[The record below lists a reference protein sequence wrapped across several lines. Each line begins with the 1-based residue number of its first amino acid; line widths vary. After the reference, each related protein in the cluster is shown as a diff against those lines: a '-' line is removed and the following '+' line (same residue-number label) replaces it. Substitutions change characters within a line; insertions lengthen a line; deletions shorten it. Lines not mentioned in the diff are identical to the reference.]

1 MIRGTTLLFV
11 VLIIVALGAMGFWLA
26 SLGGSIELT
35 LPDGTTSGLPLGFA
49 LLGGV
54 LFAGLVAVGWWIF
67 TGLVT
72 MPWTLGKARRA
83 GQVRK
88 ANRALAEGLLAA
100 EAGDA
105 KTALKLAKKASKHA
119 DDERLKLLLEARAAE
134 AGENWSEAERAWGQ
148 LMRLPGGQLAGLR
161 GAAAAAVE
169 RGDNTVAESRAREA
183 LELKSGADWPFNSL
197 FDLQVSQGRWDSA
210 LETLDLGER
219 RGVMSGKPLARRRA
233 VLLTAKAAGLGPDHR
248 HAAQRAL
255 AEAIKTAADFPPA
268 AWYGARHLMVDGKL
282 NAAQGVLEL
291 AWKARPHPALA
302 QLSRRLDPEEKSRAD
317 RQRLEGLVKANPGHR
332 ESRILKAE
340 IAMDGEQWNDAVRE
354 LALLIEE
361 KPTARLSLL
370 MQRALAGY
378 GDKDE
383 AERWSVIAA
392 TAAREADWSD
402 IDPRGGAFDFEQ
414 KDWARLV
421 YAFGDAGELVHP
433 RYEGFSREL
442 EAGKPIALPKPES
455 PTPTQASKQE
465 RVEDTVTRTA
475 EDETKPEAAE

>member
-11 VLIIVALGAMGFWLA
+11 VLIIVVLGGLGFWL
-26 SLGGSIELT
+26 SSIGGSIELT
-35 LPDGTTSGLPLGFA
+35 LPDGTSSGLPLGFA
-49 LLGGV
+49 ILVGILA
-54 LFAGLVAVGWWIF
+54 AGLVAVGWWIF

-83 GQVRK
+83 GQVKK

-105 KTALKLAKKASKHA
+105 KTALKLARKASKHA
-119 DDERLKLLLEARAAE
+119 EDDRLKLLLEARAAE
-134 AGENWSEAERAWGQ
+134 AGEDWSEAERAWGQ

-169 RGDNTVAESRAREA
+169 RGDTNVAETRAREA

-197 FDLQVSQGRWDSA
+197 FDLQVSQGRWEAA
-210 LETLDLGER
+210 LETLNMGER
-219 RGVMSGKPLARRRA
+219 RGVMTGQPLARRRA
-233 VLLTAKAAGLGPDHR
+233 VLLTANASGLGPDHR
-248 HAAQRAL
+248 HAAQRGL
-255 AEAIKTAADFPPA
+255 AEAIKAAPDFPPA

-282 NAAQGVLEL
+282 KAAQGVLEL

-302 QLSRRLDPEEKSRAD
+302 QLSRRLDPEEKSKAD
-317 RQRLEGLVKANPGHR
+317 RARIEGLINANPGHR

-340 IAMDGEQWNDAVRE
+340 LAMEAEKWTEAVRE

-370 MQRALAGY
+370 MQRALTGY
-378 GDKDE
+378 GDTDE
-383 AERWSVIAA
+383 AARWSVMAA

-402 IDPRGGAFDFEQ
+402 IDPRGGAFDFSA
-414 KDWARLV
+414 KDWSRLV
-421 YAFGDAGELVHP
+421 YAFGDTGELVHP
-433 RYEGFSREL
+433 RYEDFSREL
-442 EAGKPIALPKPES
+442 EAGKPIALPKPDALSSAPGPKTE
-455 PTPTQASKQE
+455 PVVTQPAQE
-465 RVEDTVTRTA
+465 DV
-475 EDETKPEAAE
+475 KPKAAE